1 MSLRTV
7 TVECAGDQLTGILHE
22 PSGAARTGILI
33 VTGGPQ
39 YRVGSHRQFVQ
50 MARILEREGFAVL
63 RFDCRGM
70 GDSSGTHP
78 GFEAMDQD
86 IAAAHKLLLAEV
98 PSIES
103 VIGLGLC
110 DAATALLLY
119 CDSQGGFDGLVLINP
134 WVRTEAGHAS
144 ASLKHYYATKITQG
158 AFWRKLFTGGVDFVG
173 AARGV
178 ASNLR
183 RALKPSSGRSAPGHE
198 QFLRRMESGAS
209 KFRGAML
216 FLSSEFD
223 LTARE
228 FELECQRS
236 KAWQRVLSRSNV
248 CVLPVPRADH
258 TFSAAESLLGAVDEI
273 VSWAS
278 RMGFAGPSRDNGS
291 S

>member
-1 MSLRTV
+1 LSLRTV
-7 TVECAGDQLTGILHE
+7 TVECAGDHLTGILHE
-22 PSGAARTGILI
+22 PSGPARTGILI

-50 MARILEREGFAVL
+50 MARVLEREGFAVL

-86 IAAAHKLLLAEV
+86 IAAARKMLLAEV
-98 PSIES
+98 PSIEH

-144 ASLKHYYATKITQG
+144 ANLKHYYATRFTQG
-158 AFWRKLFTGGVDFVG
+158 AFWRKLLTGGVDFVG
-173 AARGV
+173 AVRGV
-178 ASNLR
+178 GSNLR
-183 RALKPSSGRSAPGHE
+183 RVLKPAGGPVSGPE

-228 FELECQRS
+228 FESECQRS
-236 KAWQRVLSRSNV
+236 KTWQKVLSRSNV

-258 TFSAAESLLGAVDEI
+258 TFSAAESLADASAGI
-273 VSWAS
+273 VSWAT
-278 RMGFAGPSRDNGS
+278 RMGFRGPSHDSGPG
-291 S
+291 